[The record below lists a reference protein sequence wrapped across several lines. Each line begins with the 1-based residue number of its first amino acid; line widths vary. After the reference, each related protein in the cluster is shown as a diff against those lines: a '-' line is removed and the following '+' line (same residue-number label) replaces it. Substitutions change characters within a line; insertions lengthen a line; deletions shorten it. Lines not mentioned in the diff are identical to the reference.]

1 VIVCASVSWDPS
13 WYLQT
18 ATGFV
23 AEKTGLFLFFIALIA
38 FDVVQVFKVYSD
50 PSLLMSTK

>member
-1 VIVCASVSWDPS
+1 VIVCTSVSWDPS

-38 FDVVQVFKVYSD
+38 FDVVQVLFFN
-50 PSLLMSTK
+50 